1 MAEKSGLHVWK
12 ARQLWWRLA
21 IVIVCVMGLA
31 LGAQPLLFFTTQSNI
46 IVLAYFA
53 TAVCW
58 MLVHGTTK
66 APAPRLRGGVTL
78 WIITTG
84 LVAHLILNHGES
96 PFPGL
101 VDAAPGV
108 ALANQ
113 SLFLLHY
120 AVPLMVL
127 IDWALFGPRGTVRLR
142 DQIVWILYPVIYGI
156 AALLRGVLFPDV
168 SSRFNYPFFD
178 FATLGIGGTVI
189 ALAQVVG
196 IIAVLASGVI
206 ALDRAAE
213 YVARRVPVRYVDNSN
228 RHRVIGVT
236 LVA

>member
-1 MAEKSGLHVWK
+1 MTEKSGLHVWK

-21 IVIVCVMGLA
+21 IVFVCVWGLG

-53 TAVCW
+53 VAVWW
-58 MLVHGTTK
+58 MVVHRTTK

-78 WIITTG
+78 WIVTTG

-108 ALANQ
+108 AMANQ
-113 SLFLLHY
+113 ALFLLHY

-142 DQIVWILYPVIYGI
+142 DQIVWILYPVIYGA
-156 AALLRGVLFPDV
+156 AALLRGALFPDV

-178 FATLGIGGTVI
+178 FATLGFVGTVA
-189 ALAQVVG
+189 ALAQVLA
-196 IIAVLASGVI
+196 IIAVLASGVV
-206 ALDRAAE
+206 ALDRTADF
-213 YVARRVPVRYVDNSN
+213 VARRLPVAHVDNSH
-228 RHRVIGVT
+228 RHRAIGVT
-236 LVA
+236 LLA